1 MGVIITTK
9 FPGGMASTLEIAAKE
24 HGDLMVRVSEEGRG
38 KGAVHHCFVEEP
50 DGSVLVIDEWDSEE
64 SYLSFFQN
72 QADIPKVAE
81 AAGVTGMPT
90 HTTYRIIDTADRF

>member
-9 FPGGMASTLEIAAKE
+9 FPGGTASNLEIAAKE
-24 HGDLMVRVSEEGRG
+24 HGDLMVKISEEGKA

-64 SYLSFFQN
+64 SYRTFFDN
-72 QADIPKVAE
+72 QQDIPKIAE
-81 AAGVTGMPT
+81 AAGVTGQPT
-90 HTTYRIIDTADRF
+90 STTYRIIDTPDRF